1 MQNTFSMFK
10 IIGRVAEN
18 DKENTEPNI
27 DVYIYFLHKLF
38 LDQDDD
44 VIQYLSLLFDLHQ
57 DTSL

>member
-1 MQNTFSMFK
+1 MFK
-10 IIGRVAEN
+10 IIGRVAED
-18 DKENTEPNI
+18 DKENTEPNN